1 MAKKAMAHSV
11 KYDVWRKMDSSI
23 LIETVGNYRWERE
36 RAMHRKMEASQIQNT
51 KQALLKKMVCY
62 PEARGLLHSNHH
74 HSRSFVCS
82 LKIILHG
89 EISENRFFQPSW
101 IMGVFGLQASVDH
114 RSANHP
120 LAHARRTRAGHNN
133 ISESGIEETW
143 DLGKCFFWL
152 SFCWRQQ
159 SCLRWST
166 LDKLY
171 FD

>member
-36 RAMHRKMEASQIQNT
+36 SNAQKDGSLSNT
-51 KQALLKKMVCY
+51 EYKTSLIKKMVCY
-62 PEARGLLHSNHH
+62 PEARGLLHTNHH
-74 HSRSFVCS
+74 HSSSFVCS

-120 LAHARRTRAGHNN
+120 LVHARRTSAGHNN

-143 DLGKCFFWL
+143 DLEKCFFWL

-159 SCLRWST
+159 PCLR
-166 LDKLY
+166 
-171 FD
+171 